1 MKIHQ
6 FKTLHT
12 PDAAEMPVIQ
22 IESEQDYHDLLQS
35 ILETDYYGSAYFQ
48 RHSGY
53 RRGKVKIR
61 NLFISTVVDFLRPK
75 SILELGCGR
84 GDILAPF
91 CQNPQLLVKGIEFSQ
106 GALAFAPDVVKAV
119 IDLGPIETVLET
131 YQAQGLR
138 FDTLLGFDI
147 WEHLLPQNL
156 ATTLAQLLTCC
167 APNSLFYFVIPAYGR
182 DRVFGETFPLELAEN
197 REALEQHQPFAYL
210 LADQLEP
217 PIPAMGHLTWSSS
230 RWWEDFFAQ
239 AGLVREVELEKQLH
253 AHFDFI
259 FQASLRSFFIFRMP
273 TPEAQQRVETVLA
286 RPFGGLRKWQKVLE
300 FYGCMRKLQA
310 SLGPE

>member
-1 MKIHQ
+1 MKIHRLA
-6 FKTLHT
+6 TLHT

-22 IESEQDYHDLLQS
+22 IESEQDYLDLLQS
-35 ILETDYYGSAYFQ
+35 ILATDYYGSAYFQ

-61 NLFISTVVDFLRPK
+61 NLFISTIVDFLKPQ

-91 CQNPQLLVKGIEFSQ
+91 CQNPQLRVKGIEFSE
-106 GALAFAPDVVKAV
+106 GALAFAPEVVKAQ

-131 YQAQGLR
+131 YQAQNLR

-156 ATTLAQLLTCC
+156 APTLAQLLKCSE
-167 APNSLFYFVIPAYGR
+167 PDSLFYFVIPAYGT
-182 DRVFGETFPLELAEN
+182 DRVFGETFPLELEEN
-197 REALEQHQPFAYL
+197 REALAQHQPFAYL

-230 RWWEDFFAQ
+230 RWWEDFFTQ
-239 AGLVREVELEKQLH
+239 FGLVRAVELEKQVH
-253 AHFDFI
+253 AHFDFV
-259 FQASLRSFFIFRMP
+259 FQASLRSFFIFHMP
-273 TPEAQQRVETVLA
+273 TPEAKTRADALLQ
-286 RPFGGLRKWQKVLE
+286 RPFWGIKKWGKVLE
-300 FYGCMRKLQA
+300 FYRRMRQLQA
-310 SLGPE
+310 SLKPE